1 MEPVKLGLLGL
12 GTVGSGTVNMFHRAG
27 AEIERRAGRQ
37 IIVTRAAAR
46 DLSKPRDCETRDID
60 LTDDP
65 MSIINDPDIQVIV
78 ELIGGYEE
86 ARDLVLAAIRQGKH
100 VITANKAMIAKYGN
114 EIFAEAEKHGV
125 TVAFEAAVA
134 GGIPIVKAI
143 RESLVGNHIQWLAGI
158 VNGTTNYILTQ
169 MRDEGWGFQTA
180 LDEAQRL
187 GYAEADPTFDVEGID
202 AAHKLTILASIAFG
216 VPLQFD
222 KVYTEGIAG
231 IGREDI
237 QYAEELGYSIKHLA
251 IAQMTDE
258 GIELRVHPTLVP
270 HRRLMAN
277 VGGVMNAVMVYGD
290 AVGRTMYYGA
300 GAGSEPTASA
310 VMGDILDVVRSLSAG
325 PDNRVPYLG
334 FQLASLSSVP
344 VLPMEAIETAYYLRM
359 EVLDSPGV
367 MAAVTQILA
376 ELNISIE
383 ALLQKVPEPD
393 QNTVPIIM
401 LTHRIRERQM
411 NEALYRIG
419 QLEAVQG
426 KIVRIR
432 LEYFDE

>member
-1 MEPVKLGLLGL
+1 LEPVKLGLLGL

>member
-12 GTVGSGTVNMFHRAG
+12 GTVGCGTVNMLHRAG
-27 AEIERRAGRQ
+27 VEIERRAGRP
-37 IIVTRAAAR
+37 IVVSRAAAR
-46 DLSKPRDCETRDID
+46 DLSKPRDCDTSGIA
-60 LTDDP
+60 LTDKPMEIIEDP
-65 MSIINDPDIQVIV
+65 EIEVIV
-78 ELIGGYEE
+78 ELIGGYDDAYE
-86 ARDLVLAAIRQGKH
+86 LVMAALRNGKH

-114 EIFAEAEKHGV
+114 EIFAEAEKQGV

-134 GGIPIVKAI
+134 GGIPIIKAI
-143 RESLVGNHIQWLAGI
+143 RESLVGNHIQWFAGI
-158 VNGTTNYILTQ
+158 VNGTANYILTQ
-169 MRDEGWGFQTA
+169 MRDEGRDFQEA

-202 AAHKLTILASIAFG
+202 AAHKLTILAAISFG
-216 VPLQFD
+216 IPLQFD
-222 KVYTEGIAG
+222 RVYTEGISN

-251 IAQMTDE
+251 IGQISEE

-300 GAGSEPTASA
+300 GAGAEPTASA
-310 VMGDILDVVRSLSAG
+310 VMGDILDVVRSLGAKAVH
-325 PDNRVPYLG
+325 RVPYLG
-334 FQLASLSSVP
+334 FQLNQLSDAP

-359 EVLDSPGV
+359 EVSDSPGV

-393 QNTVPIIM
+393 QDTVPIIM

-411 NEALYRIG
+411 NEALHRMG
-419 QLEAVQG
+419 QLEAVRG
-426 KIVRIR
+426 KITRIR
-432 LEYFDE
+432 LEYFDD